1 MENRKQEEDKQTYEK
16 PKLRVIELSA
26 EEILGVGCKTSFGD
40 PSGASG
46 NGCLTGVCSSA
57 TGS

>member
-1 MENRKQEEDKQTYEK
+1 MQLEKGKEDKQPYER

-26 EEILGVGCKTSFGD
+26 EEVLSIGCKTGFAD
-40 PSGASG
+40 PRGSGG
-46 NGCLTGVCSSA
+46 NGCLTGVCSSS